1 MKNRIGFAILLAF
14 LVGYPFELSAQP
26 ITDEE
31 KKLIREYLEKKKQ
44 GELTSP
50 PKTPPLS
57 KMYYTP
63 PLYDSAGAPSAPTEK
78 IPTSDSSQRHENGAE
93 LKPFGFEIFQS
104 AEASFAPI
112 PETPVPETYL
122 LGPGDQLLVNLWGR
136 ADEEFNLAVD
146 REGKIFIP
154 KVGEMVVWGMTV
166 PQFETKLK
174 ARLAK
179 IYSNFHVSVMLGKLR
194 SVKIFVLGEVK
205 RPGGYT
211 LSSLSTF
218 FSALYA
224 AGGPTERG
232 SMRKIKILR
241 QNREVAELDLYD
253 FLLKGHIASD
263 QKLETGDVVYVP
275 VSGPQ
280 AKIKGEVRRPAV
292 YELKGSE
299 KIWDLIALSGGLLPT
314 AYLKQVVL
322 DRLQKNDQR
331 ELVNLDLSDSS
342 GETGGF
348 PLRDGDEISV
358 PSKYQ
363 FRPNVVW
370 VAGKVKH
377 PGGFERREGM
387 RVKELLNDGEQLEPD
402 AYLPRADIFR
412 TNPDGKRELVSFSV
426 EKLLS
431 GDTAA
436 NLLLNDRDSVVLYGI
451 YEVERKKFVSIEGEV
466 KRPGRYELFEN
477 MRLSD
482 LVFRAGNLN
491 KNAYLLKAELAR
503 VNPGKPSDVF
513 YVPLDS
519 VLSAPGL
526 EADPP
531 LAEDDKIFIREF
543 PDWREHR
550 VVQISGEVFFPGKY
564 ALRHENETL
573 YELIQRAGGLTPR
586 AFIPGIS
593 LTRQAIAQILER
605 QNLPALIANTQLL
618 ERDTL
623 GNVEAP
629 PTVPV
634 DTDKISRIIFEPV
647 ELFKSKGKRGNLGL
661 RDGDKVFVPDFPSGV
676 QVLGAVASV
685 GTIGYERGKSVGH
698 YIKKA
703 GGFTPNAD
711 KKETRLVKASGRV
724 IAGGVGGKK
733 VEPGDAII
741 VPLKIEQKK
750 HFSRDL
756 ATTISILSGVATTF
770 FIIAKAK

>member
-1 MKNRIGFAILLAF
+1 MKNRIGFAVLLGF

-26 ITDEE
+26 VSPEE
-31 KKLIREYLEKKKQ
+31 KKLIQEYLKKNK
-44 GELTSP
+44 GVEMA
-50 PKTPPLS
+50 TPEGFTLPRR
-57 KMYYTP
+57 YQTP
-63 PLYDSAGAPSAPTEK
+63 PLYDSSEAFSFDSAKTAENPPPSEPM
-78 IPTSDSSQRHENGAE
+78 AE
-93 LKPFGFEIFQS
+93 PDDLRPFGYDIFNNS
-104 AEASFAPI
+104 AATFAPV

-122 LGPGDQLLVNLWGR
+122 LGPGDQLIVNLWGR
-136 ADEEFNLAVD
+136 ADQEYNLSVD
-146 REGKIFIP
+146 REGKIFLP
-154 KVGEMVVWGMTV
+154 KAGEMVVWGMTV

-174 ARLAK
+174 SRLAR
-179 IYSNFHVSVMLGKLR
+179 IYSNFQVSVMLGKLR
-194 SVKIFVLGEVK
+194 SVKVFVLGEIR

-232 SMRKIKILR
+232 TMRKIKILR
-241 QNREVAELDLYD
+241 QNKEVAELDLYD
-253 FLLKGHIASD
+253 FLLKGYIASD

-292 YELKGSE
+292 YELKGNE

-322 DRLQKNDQR
+322 DRLQTNDQR
-331 ELVNLDLSDSS
+331 ELLNLDLSDSA
-342 GETGGF
+342 GVTGNP
-348 PLRDGDEISV
+348 PLRDGDEITV
-358 PSKYQ
+358 LSKYQ

-370 VAGKVKH
+370 IAGKVKH
-377 PGGFERREGM
+377 PGGFERRERM
-387 RVKELLNDGEQLEPD
+387 RVRELLNEGEQLEPD

-431 GDTAA
+431 GDSLA
-436 NLLLNDRDSVVLYGI
+436 NLFLQDRDSVVVYGLN
-451 YEVERKKFVSIEGEV
+451 EVERKKFVSVEGEV

-482 LVFRAGNLN
+482 LVFQAGNLN
-491 KNAYLLKAELAR
+491 KNAYQLKAELAR

-519 VLSAPGL
+519 LLSAPQS
-526 EADPP
+526 ASDPL
-531 LAEDDKIFIREF
+531 LAEDDKVFIREF
-543 PDWREHR
+543 PDWNEHR
-550 VVQISGEVFFPGKY
+550 VVQITGEVYFPGKY
-564 ALRHENETL
+564 ALTREDETL
-573 YELIQRAGGLTPR
+573 HELIQRAGGLTPR

-593 LTRQAIAQILER
+593 LTRRTIAQIIQR
-605 QNLPALIANTQLL
+605 QNLPSLIANTQLL
-618 ERDTL
+618 ERDSL

-629 PTVPV
+629 PLVPV
-634 DTDKISRIIFEPV
+634 DAEKISRIIFEPAL
-647 ELFKSKGKRGNLGL
+647 LFKSGGKKGNLAL
-661 RDGDKVFVPDFPSGV
+661 REGDEIYVPDFPSGV

-685 GTIGYERGKSVGH
+685 GTIGYERGKSVNH
-698 YIKKA
+698 YLKKA

-724 IAGGVGGKK
+724 LAGGVGGKK

-756 ATTISILSGVATTF
+756 ATTISIISGVATTF
-770 FIIAKAK
+770 FIIAKTK

>member
-1 MKNRIGFAILLAF
+1 MRNRIGFAILLAF
-14 LVGYPFELSAQP
+14 LVGYPFELFAQP

-63 PLYDSAGAPSAPTEK
+63 SLYDSAGAPFASVEK
-78 IPTSDSSQRHENGAE
+78 IPTSDSSQKQENAAE

-104 AEASFAPI
+104 SEASFAPI

-136 ADEEFNLAVD
+136 ADEEFNLSVD

-154 KVGEMVVWGMTV
+154 KVGEIVVWGMTV
-166 PQFETKLK
+166 PQFESKLK
-174 ARLAK
+174 TRLAK

-241 QNREVAELDLYD
+241 QNREVTELDLYD
-253 FLLKGHIASD
+253 FLLKGYIASD

-299 KIWDLIALSGGLLPT
+299 KIWDLIDLAGGLLPT

-322 DRLQKNDQR
+322 DRLQQKDQR
-331 ELVNLDLSDSS
+331 ELVNLDLSDSTR
-342 GETGGF
+342 EMKNL

-358 PSKYQ
+358 LSKYQ

-370 VAGKVKH
+370 VTGKVKH

-426 EKLLS
+426 EKLLT
-431 GDTAA
+431 GDSSA
-436 NLLLNDRDSVVLYGI
+436 NLLLKDRDSVVLYGI
-451 YEVERKKFVSIEGEV
+451 NEVERKKFVSIEGEV
-466 KRPGRYELFEN
+466 KHPGRYELFEN

-513 YVPLDS
+513 YIPLDS
-519 VLSAPGL
+519 VLTASQS
-526 EADPP
+526 EADP
-531 LAEDDKIFIREF
+531 LLTEDDKVFIREF

-550 VVQISGEVFFPGKY
+550 VVQITGEVFFPGKY
-564 ALRHENETL
+564 ALRYENETL

-593 LTRQAIAQILER
+593 LTRQTIAQIIQR

-629 PTVPV
+629 PPVPV
-634 DTDKISRIIFEPV
+634 DTEKISRIIFEPAQ
-647 ELFKSKGKRGNLGL
+647 LFKSGGKKGNLAL
-661 RDGDKVFVPDFPSGV
+661 RDGDEVFVPDFPSGV

-685 GTIGYERGKSVGH
+685 GTIGYERGKSVNQ
-698 YIKKA
+698 YIKKV

-711 KKETRLVKASGRV
+711 KKQTRLVKASGRV